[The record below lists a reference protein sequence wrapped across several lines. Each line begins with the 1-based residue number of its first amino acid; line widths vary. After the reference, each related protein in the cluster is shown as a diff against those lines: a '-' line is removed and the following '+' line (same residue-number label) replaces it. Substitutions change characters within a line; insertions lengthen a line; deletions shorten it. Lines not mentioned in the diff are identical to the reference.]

1 MALLPRWWS
10 NKVQA
15 QTAES
20 WRRHYRT
27 LNRRDA
33 NKPELTL
40 VHVPEDLDVYF
51 GPPSVYISLSQGEF
65 YSNFY
70 FKMTMVSLIS
80 VFHFSR
86 IREHISK

>member
-10 NKVQA
+10 TKVQT

-40 VHVPEDLDVYF
+40 IHIPEDLDIYF
-51 GPPSVYISLSQGEF
+51 GPPSVYISLSQGE
-65 YSNFY
+65 SH
-70 FKMTMVSLIS
+70 SRLIS
-80 VFHFSR
+80 
-86 IREHISK
+86 K